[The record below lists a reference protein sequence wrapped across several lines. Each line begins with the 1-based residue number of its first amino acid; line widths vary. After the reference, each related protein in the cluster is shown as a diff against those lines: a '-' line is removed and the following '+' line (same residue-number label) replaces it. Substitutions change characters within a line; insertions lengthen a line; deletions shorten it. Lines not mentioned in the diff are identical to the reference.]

1 MTREEAIEY
10 LDKLYMQAEITDEY
24 GDLDDTEPYETAIEI
39 ATEALRQPEQKWIP
53 FKQEQNSD
61 TGLWEWVNPLPKDG
75 QHILVS
81 IALNGYEPVH
91 DDYFFEDGSGLWLD
105 SGYEIGADAVAWMPL
120 PEPYQEDT
128 P

>member
-39 ATEALRQPEQKWIP
+39 ATEALQQPEQKWIP
-53 FKQEQNSD
+53 CSER
-61 TGLWEWVNPLPKDG
+61 LPEKDDCVFVYLFG
-75 QHILVS
+75 DS
-81 IALNGYEPVH
+81 PYIAWYDGFDWCTNDFALEKDEEP
-91 DDYFFEDGSGLWLD
+91 
-105 SGYEIGADAVAWMPL
+105 IAWMPL